1 MSEHDRSKLHDEI
14 KKLPGA
20 IFKLL
25 VLMPVNVLAILII
38 MGVGFVR
45 DRKRK
50 KEQGRLDA

>member
-1 MSEHDRSKLHDEI
+1 MHDEI